1 MKRRTFIL
9 TLVAAASGIVLTVF
23 YSRKDDSKRRK
34 LSIID
39 PMILSSFCDEQ
50 TLRDIGQSYRDT
62 NPDENSRDKLMRF
75 LTKGLNN
82 GDKSSINDSEAI
94 NELELR
100 IENEFKETDPL
111 IIKGWVVSKTE
122 ARQCALLS
130 LS

>member
-1 MKRRTFIL
+1 M

>member
-1 MKRRTFIL
+1 M
-9 TLVAAASGIVLTVF
+9 V
-23 YSRKDDSKRRK
+23 
-34 LSIID
+34 
-39 PMILSSFCDEQ
+39 LSSFCDEQ
-50 TLRDIGQSYRDT
+50 TLRDIGQSYRGT
-62 NPDENSRDKLMRF
+62 NPDENSREKLMRF
-75 LTKGLNN
+75 LTKGLHK